1 MISEPP
7 EKVREELK
15 QFYKTSRAYSEHLA
29 MEGETYFKRYLA
41 LIDRYAPGTGTVLDA
56 GCGTGLSTRLLARKG
71 RRAFGVDLSPFFLSQ
86 GNQTPAERN
95 APAPLTAGDILS
107 LPFRDG
113 VFDLVASYLV
123 FEFVPDPAKGLEEMS
138 RVLKKGGILLI
149 ITPNL
154 LSPIWPLGD
163 FFRML
168 AGGPSRPVWCETPLG
183 AFSTFWRNLT
193 LSLRKRFQTEPEFL
207 YREPDLS
214 CKKVVGRDS
223 DSVYLISPTDLE
235 RFLRK
240 RGFRILRTGSRSLW
254 VERLFPFL
262 ASSVEFVARKN

>member
-1 MISEPP
+1 VISHPK
-7 EKVREELK
+7 EKVREELSR
-15 QFYKTSRAYSEHLA
+15 FYKTSRAYSEHLA
-29 MEGETYFKRYLA
+29 VEDEAYFKRYLS
-41 LIDRYAPGTGTVLDA
+41 LIDRYAAQARTVLDA
-56 GCGTGLSTRLLARKG
+56 GCGTGLSTRLLAKKG
-71 RRAFGVDLSPFFLSQ
+71 KRAFGVDLSPFFLSQ

-95 APAPLTAGDILS
+95 APAPLAAGDILS

-123 FEFVPDPAKGLEEMS
+123 FEFVPDPRRGLEEMA

-168 AGGPSRPVWCETPLG
+168 AGGPSRPVWCETPRA
-183 AFSTFWRNLT
+183 AFSTFWRNLR

-207 YREPDLS
+207 YRMPDLS
-214 CKKVVGRDS
+214 CQKVVGRDS
-223 DSVYLISPTDLE
+223 DSVYLISPTDLG
-235 RFLRK
+235 RFLKK
-240 RGFRILRTGSRSLW
+240 RGFQVLRTGSRSLW
-254 VERLFPFL
+254 IERLFPFL
-262 ASSVEFVARKN
+262 AASVEFVARKA